1 MPFASPSAMAALGEV
16 KAAWGLERWK
26 SLDAATKTK
35 LWNARRAGE
44 DGWTP
49 PDFTPAVTPSPPR
62 DEDSSSGEEEVVESG
77 AVATP
82 DKDDDGLA
90 GMLSSLSVAAPAP
103 AAAPKDVD
111 ALDAAL
117 ASISL
122 GPARTPP
129 KPAAGGPAW
138 DSLRRYQR
146 ALVLDVEDRMKS
158 PRARTAARPFA
169 SVLLSL
175 ATGGGKTRVAAA
187 FLERNC
193 RGEAAL
199 FVVNRTVL
207 STQAQDALRDYCAV
221 VEWDRDLTIKPLADD
236 RPTVYVATIQGLR
249 ASGALQKPLDGVACV
264 VIDEAHH
271 GAADSYLSLLFA
283 GLKSNASAKVLGLTA
298 TPFRLA
304 RDAVLGSAFSSAAR
318 GPTVQ
323 ELVSIKALA
332 SPRLIAST
340 ARDRVE
346 ARGPDEDATEAN
358 LAKLLW
364 LRARQAGAKTAVAFC
379 RDIRR
384 SRLLVD
390 VLRGAGVRAVHLDG
404 STSEKDRKRTLAEL
418 REGIVEVV
426 ANASLLA
433 EGFDEPSLSA
443 VILVRPTQSTA
454 LFVQQVGRALRP
466 YPEKTCGFVVD
477 AIGAAEQHGSAFGR
491 LHRLEPDDGGTLAR
505 DLSDRATADAPPTFR
520 LSAKKAP
527 RRRGI
532 VRGPPPP
539 PDLIALGRKPERPP
553 PPPEDVVPIGGLSVA
568 DDSSSGEEEVIESG
582 RVGPASSTPPS
593 TGAGDS

>member
-1 MPFASPSAMAALGEV
+1 MAALGEV

-26 SLDAATKTK
+26 ALDAATKTK

-82 DKDDDGLA
+82 DKDDDGLS
-90 GMLSSLSVAAPAP
+90 GMLSSLSVAPAP
-103 AAAPKDVD
+103 APKDVD
-111 ALDAAL
+111 GLEEAL
-117 ASISL
+117 ASINL
-122 GPARTPP
+122 GPQTPQK

-169 SVLLSL
+169 SVLCSL

-207 STQAQDALRDYCAV
+207 SIQAQDALRDYCAV
-221 VEWDRDLTIKPLADD
+221 VEWDRDLSIKPLADD

-283 GLKSNASAKVLGLTA
+283 GLKANTSAKVLGLTA

-332 SPRLIAST
+332 PPKLIAST
-340 ARDRVE
+340 TRDRVE
-346 ARGPDEDATEAN
+346 ARGRDEDATEAN

-384 SRLLVD
+384 SRLLVE
-390 VLRGAGVRAVHLDG
+390 VLRGAGVRAEHLDG
-404 STSEKDRKRTLAEL
+404 STSEKDRRRTLAEL

-505 DLSDRATADAPPTFR
+505 DLSDRAAVVAPPTFR

-553 PPPEDVVPIGGLSVA
+553 PPPEDVVAIGGLSVA
-568 DDSSSGEEEVIESG
+568 DDSSGGEEEVVESG
-582 RVGPASSTPPS
+582 RVGPAS
-593 TGAGDS
+593 

>member
-1 MPFASPSAMAALGEV
+1 VPTREASKSAALPPG
-16 KAAWGLERWK
+16 
-26 SLDAATKTK
+26 ATET
-35 LWNARRAGE
+35 
-44 DGWTP
+44 
-49 PDFTPAVTPSPPR
+49 
-62 DEDSSSGEEEVVESG
+62 
-77 AVATP
+77 
-82 DKDDDGLA
+82 
-90 GMLSSLSVAAPAP
+90 AAP
-103 AAAPKDVD
+103 PKGNDVD

-117 ASISL
+117 ASINL
-122 GPARTPP
+122 GPQTPQK

-207 STQAQDALRDYCAV
+207 SIQAQDALRDYCAV
-221 VEWDRDLTIKPLADD
+221 VEWDKGDIIKPLADD

-283 GLKSNASAKVLGLTA
+283 GLKANTSAKVLGLTA

-323 ELVSIKALA
+323 ELVALRCGTQVYAIDATVIVHTQVAIKKLA
-332 SPRLIAST
+332 PPKLIAST

-390 VLRGAGVRAVHLDG
+390 VLRGAGVRACHLDG

-466 YPEKTCGFVVD
+466 YPEKACGFVVD

-505 DLSDRATADAPPTFR
+505 DLSDRAAADAPPTFR

-539 PDLIALGRKPERPP
+539 PDLVALGRRERPP
-553 PPPEDVVPIGGLSVA
+553 PPPEPEDVVALGRLSVA
-568 DDSSSGEEEVIESG
+568 DDSSSGEEEVVESG
-582 RVGPASSTPPS
+582 RAPDPAPASSMPPPT
-593 TGAGDS
+593 TGAGESS